1 MTDQLIRPDSF
12 DQFSG
17 QPQVVDPLKIA
28 IQSAKSRDAVLDHVL
43 LSGPPGLGKTTLARI
58 IGGELDNSVMQLNG
72 ATMGNNP
79 NDVAQVLTT
88 LGRGSVLFID
98 EIHRIPAKVEEAL
111 YTALED
117 FVVDLIMPGTKDE
130 TGTMQDATV
139 MHLNLEH
146 FTCIG
151 ATTRPDLLTPPM
163 RDRFGLK
170 LQLDLY
176 PVEDIMLVA
185 IFGASNMGLD
195 TQEEAAALLADH
207 ARGTPRVALKL
218 LNLCRDV
225 ATNAGENTI
234 TTDIVY
240 KALDLAQIA
249 PLGLDVGDLAM
260 MDTLVNRYEGKP
272 VGVRTLAACMGMK
285 NTVIESVH
293 EPFLTRLGLVDITP
307 KGRMATMAG
316 IQYVGRV
323 IQ

>member
-1 MTDQLIRPDSF
+1 MTNQTIRPDSF
-12 DQFSG
+12 DRFSG
-17 QPQVVDPLKIA
+17 QPQVVDPLQIA
-28 IQSAKSRDAVLDHVL
+28 IASAKSRGAVLDHVL

-58 IGGELDNSVMQLNG
+58 IGAELDNQVMQLNG

-117 FVVDLIMPGTKDE
+117 YTVDIILPGSKE
-130 TGTMQDATV
+130 EEATV
-139 MHLNLEH
+139 MHLKLEH

-170 LQLDLY
+170 LTLDLY
-176 PVEDIMLVA
+176 PAEDIIQV
-185 IFGASNMGLD
+185 IVFGAANMGLD
-195 TQEEAAALLADH
+195 SQPDAAALLADH
-207 ARGTPRVALKL
+207 ARGTPRIALKL
-218 LNLCRDV
+218 LGLCRDV
-225 ATNAGENTI
+225 VTTQGADTI
-234 TTDIVY
+234 TTDTVNR
-240 KALDLAQIA
+240 ALDLAQIA
-249 PLGLDVGDLAM
+249 PLGLDSGDLAM

-272 VGVRTLAACMGMK
+272 VGVRTLAACMGMAA
-285 NTVIESVH
+285 TVIESVH

-307 KGRMATMAG
+307 KGRMATRAG
-316 IQYVGRV
+316 TRYVDNVLSQGA
-323 IQ
+323 